1 MAQHNRV
8 TALLM
13 GLYQERNSETFYGQ
27 IKTAAISELEPLCQE
42 VYFRIAGLP
51 FALFAAGEI
60 AKDCNIT
67 PKHAATVLK
76 QLYDLGLL
84 ARQARKSEA
93 GKHYFAYWAQ

>member
-8 TALLM
+8 SALLM
-13 GLYQERNSETFYGQ
+13 GLYQNLNWQTFREQ

-42 VYFRIAGLP
+42 VYFRVAGLP
-51 FALFAAGEI
+51 FALFTAGEI
-60 AKDCNIT
+60 ASDCNIT

-76 QLYDLGLL
+76 QLYDLGLV

-93 GKHYFAYWAQ
+93 GKHYFAYWAV